1 MEAEMMAEMAAD
13 MAVTTELATLQGDSI
28 QTRLDYTDGQV
39 TLNGQTRPLEE
50 FLAMLSLLAG
60 GGVAIE

>member
-1 MEAEMMAEMAAD
+1 

-60 GGVAIE
+60 DGVAIE